1 MSLISA
7 SGSRTLALAG
17 LSGLALLTGCGSS
30 GGSGSSS
37 TPAASTPAAS
47 TPAASTST
55 PAAASGG
62 AVAITYKDYSIDP
75 AQVTVKAGTKIT
87 WTSKDPTVHN
97 VVFKDGDPEK
107 FTSKDLKQGQSATFT
122 PTKPGVYKYLCTFH
136 AASMQGTL
144 TVTG

>member
-1 MSLISA
+1 MSPLA
-7 SGSRTLALAG
+7 SLRPSRPRTLALAG

-30 GGSGSSS
+30 GGSGS
-37 TPAASTPAAS
+37 ASTPAAS
-47 TPAASTST
+47 TPAAATST
-55 PAAASGG
+55 AAPAASG
-62 AVAITYKDYSIDP
+62 AVAITYKDYGIDP

-107 FTSKDLKQGQSATFT
+107 FTSKDLKQGESATFT

>member
-1 MSLISA
+1 MSSLSP
-7 SGSRTLALAG
+7 SRPSRAIALAG

-30 GGSGSSS
+30 GGSASSS
-37 TPAASTPAAS
+37 TPAASAPAAATSTAAPAAS
-47 TPAASTST
+47 GT
-55 PAAASGG
+55 
-62 AVAITYKDYSIDP
+62 VAITYKDYGIDP

-107 FTSKDLKQGQSATFT
+107 FTSKDLKQGESATFT
-122 PTKPGVYKYLCTFH
+122 PMKPGVYKYLCTFH